1 MNTRKIFGCG
11 AHYLLSGMLAVIF
24 ALALSACGD
33 GSETDDTGKK
43 PVSGVT
49 PTGGTGD
56 TPWTWTAVADS
67 TIWESDYGFDTCSIN
82 AIAYGNNRWV
92 AGGAEGKMAYSDDGV
107 NWTAVADSKF
117 VTTVYNIPP
126 YRGDVN
132 AIAYGNNRW
141 VAVGQNDLYSNGGQ
155 IGIIAYSDDDGV
167 TWTAAANSTI
177 WDFTYSSGET
187 AADIKAIAYGN
198 GKWVAVGAMGSK
210 MAYST
215 DNGETW
221 TAVANSTFS
230 SDYYAITNIAY
241 GNGRFVAVG
250 DEGKM
255 AYSDDGTTWTAV
267 ADSTIWNYTADYS
280 NYINTI
286 TAITYDNNRWVAG
299 GREGKIAYSDDNGVT
314 WTAVANSTIWDYTN
328 SYGDTAAFEIKG
340 IAYGGDKFVA
350 VGGAVMAYADW

>member
-1 MNTRKIFGCG
+1 MSTPYEQFFLKKESHMNTRKIFGCG

-56 TPWTWTAVADS
+56 TPWTWTAVA
-67 TIWESDYGFDTCSIN
+67 
-82 AIAYGNNRWV
+82 
-92 AGGAEGKMAYSDDGV
+92 
-107 NWTAVADSKF
+107 
-117 VTTVYNIPP
+117 
-126 YRGDVN
+126 
-132 AIAYGNNRW
+132 
-141 VAVGQNDLYSNGGQ
+141 
-155 IGIIAYSDDDGV
+155 
-167 TWTAAANSTI
+167 
-177 WDFTYSSGET
+177 
-187 AADIKAIAYGN
+187 
-198 GKWVAVGAMGSK
+198 
-210 MAYST
+210 
-215 DNGETW
+215 
-221 TAVANSTFS
+221 NSTFS

-267 ADSTIWNYTADYS
+267 ADSTIWESDYGFG
-280 NYINTI
+280 TFPI